1 MPIRSDS
8 SAFRIACAVSIGMSA
23 IRQELATISQVEI
36 VDLSPRSK
44 GIGSDHEC
52 LGLVIY
58 ASQFSSSIVD
68 WIHKNPLEWIHLVT
82 AGSDPLDAI
91 NISDSLHLSSSG
103 HLWADTVAEH
113 ALAMLLTLSRGMN
126 VSIQTIQTDQWS
138 REEIIPRLHRIKDLN
153 VLVVGYGRI
162 GSKIGASVKNLGAHV
177 TGVASTERSVDGI
190 SVYKMADLDT
200 LIPHADV
207 IFLSVPLQP
216 QTHHLISKVQFA
228 LMRKSAFLINV
239 SRGGVLDEEALYQTL
254 VNGKLRGAGLDV
266 FENEPL
272 PLKHP
277 LRSLDNVLLTPHVAG
292 FGEKDIQQAVA
303 QNVRDNL
310 LDILAGRPPRDQIN
324 RGPKTQ

>member
-8 SAFRIACAVSIGMSA
+8 SAFRIACAVSMGMSA

-36 VDLSPRSK
+36 VDLSPRSE
-44 GIGSDHEC
+44 GIGIDHEC
-52 LGLVIY
+52 RGLVIY

-153 VLVVGYGRI
+153 FLVVGYGRI
-162 GSKIGASVKNLGAHV
+162 GSKIGASVKNLGAQV

-207 IFLSVPLQP
+207 IFLAVPLNP
-216 QTHHLISKVQFA
+216 QTHHLISKVQFD
-228 LMRKSAFLINV
+228 LMRKSVFLINV
-239 SRGGVLDEEALYQTL
+239 SRGGVLDEEALDQNL
-254 VNGKLRGAGLDV
+254 VNGKLRGVGLDV

-277 LRSLDNVLLTPHVAG
+277 LRSLDNVLLTPHMAG
-292 FGEKDIQQAVA
+292 FGDKDIQQAVA

-310 LDILAGRPPRDQIN
+310 LDILAGRPPRDQISI
-324 RGPKTQ
+324 GPKTQ

>member
-8 SAFRIACAVSIGMSA
+8 SAFRIACAVSMGMSA

-36 VDLSPRSK
+36 VDLSPRSE
-44 GIGSDHEC
+44 GIGIDHEC
-52 LGLVIY
+52 RGLVIY

-68 WIHKNPLEWIHLVT
+68 WIHRNPLEWIHLVT

-190 SVYKMADLDT
+190 SVHKMADLDA

-207 IFLSVPLQP
+207 IFLSVPLNP
-216 QTHHLISKVQFA
+216 QTHHLISKVQFD
-228 LMRKSAFLINV
+228 LMRKSVFLINV
-239 SRGGVLDEEALYQTL
+239 SRGGVLDEEALYQVL

-272 PLKHP
+272 SLKHP
-277 LRSLDNVLLTPHVAG
+277 LRSLHNVLLTPHVAG
-292 FGEKDIQQAVA
+292 FGEKDIQEEVA
-303 QNVRDNL
+303 KNVRDNL
-310 LDILAGRPPRDQIN
+310 LDILAGRPPRNQID

>member
-1 MPIRSDS
+1 MAVRSDS
-8 SAFRIACAVSIGMSA
+8 LTFRVACAVPLGLSA

-36 VDLSPRSK
+36 IDLSPHSK

-52 LGLVIY
+52 QGLVIY
-58 ASQFSSSIVD
+58 ASQFSSSIAD
-68 WIHKNPLEWIHLVT
+68 WIQKNPLEWIHLVT

-126 VSIQTIQTDQWS
+126 VSIQTVQTDQWS

-162 GSKIGASVKNLGAHV
+162 GSKIGTSMKNLGAQV

-190 SVYKMADLDT
+190 RVYKMADLDT

-207 IFLSVPLQP
+207 IFLSLPLNS
-216 QTHHLISKVQFA
+216 QTHHLISKAQFE
-228 LMRKSAFLINV
+228 LMRKSVFLINV
-239 SRGGVLDEEALYQTL
+239 SRGGVLDEEALYQVL

-272 PLKHP
+272 SLKHP
-277 LRSLDNVLLTPHVAG
+277 LRTLHNVLLTPHVAG
-292 FGEKDIQQAVA
+292 FGEKDIQEAVA
-303 QNVRDNL
+303 KNVRDNL
-310 LDILAGRPPRDQIN
+310 LDILAGRPPRNQID